1 MPGRRMNTK
10 ELMFYKTPTII
21 ADILLLCLA
30 LHISLS
36 CKHISD
42 LNVPDFGDFRTYI
55 LLIVSYIFA
64 LNIIPIRLAERVMS
78 YAHVVYRAIGHS
90 SLAVIFF
97 FFLASVF
104 FEHITLRFYA
114 CLLALSML
122 FITLSHIN
130 VRIIIRRIRK
140 SGHNRLKVLMVGGD
154 MNLVHIY
161 NSMKRGYGL
170 HNYEV
175 LGFLTDKYEDQI
187 PKDAV
192 CLGGLANVLDFVKT
206 KVIDEVFCSINP
218 AAEPEMVNSLIKY
231 CNDNFIQF
239 WYVPSLNG
247 YPHHR
252 MHFDQIERVN
262 VISLR
267 QEPLADER
275 NQILKRT
282 VDILASSAFLVLVYP
297 WVWCLVAIGIKISS
311 PGPIL
316 FRQKRTG
323 YSGEEFNCLKFRSMK
338 VNADADKVQATAD
351 DPRKTKFGDFIR
363 RTSIDELPQFINVFK
378 GDMSLVG
385 PRPHMDFHTEMYSK
399 LISDYMVR
407 HLVKPGI
414 TGWAQVN
421 GCRGETK
428 TVEQMK
434 ERVEHD
440 IWYIENWSPWLD
452 VKILLMTVVQI
463 FKGDKQ
469 AY

>member
-1 MPGRRMNTK
+1 MPGRRMYTK
-10 ELMFYKTPTII
+10 ELMFYKTPTIL
-21 ADILLLCLA
+21 ADIFLLCFA
-30 LHISLS
+30 LHLSLS
-36 CKHISD
+36 CKHFSG
-42 LNVPDFGDFRTYI
+42 LNLTDFGDFSTYL
-55 LLIVSYIFA
+55 LLIISYVLA
-64 LNIIPIRLAERVMS
+64 LNVIPIRLTERVIS
-78 YAHVVYRAIGHS
+78 YAIIIIRAIGHAI
-90 SLAVIFF
+90 LVVLLFAFFVAVFQEP
-97 FFLASVF
+97 ASV
-104 FEHITLRFYA
+104 RFYC
-114 CLLALSML
+114 CLFSLSALFLTVCHTS
-122 FITLSHIN
+122 
-130 VRIIIRRIRK
+130 VRLIIRNIRK
-140 SGHNRLKVLMVGGD
+140 SGHNRLRVLMVGGD

-170 HNYEV
+170 HNYDV
-175 LGFLTDKYEDQI
+175 LGFFTDKYEDQI
-187 PKDAV
+187 PV
-192 CLGGLANVLDFVKT
+192 GTTCLGGLANVQDYIRSKE
-206 KVIDEVFCSINP
+206 IDELFCSINP
-218 AAEPEMVNSLIKY
+218 SAEPEFVNGLIKY
-231 CNDNFIQF
+231 CTDNFIQF
-239 WYVPSLNG
+239 WYVPNMNG

-267 QEPLADER
+267 QEPLADKR
-275 NQILKRT
+275 NRVLKRIF
-282 VDILASSAFLVLVYP
+282 DILASSLFLVLVYP
-297 WVWCLVAIGIKISS
+297 FVWCFAAIGIKLTS

-323 YSGEEFNCLKFRSMK
+323 YSGQEFDCLKFRSMK
-338 VNADADKVQATAD
+338 VNADADKVQATAN
-351 DPRKTKFGDFIR
+351 DPRKTKFGDFLR
-363 RTSIDELPQFINVFK
+363 RTSIDELPQFINVFR

-385 PRPHMDFHTEMYSK
+385 PRPHMDFHTELYSK
-399 LISDYMVR
+399 LIADYMVR

-452 VKILLMTVVQI
+452 LRIILMTVVQI